1 MREYI
6 FALRKGRLNIEM
18 KLISICFAVYNN
30 EGALT
35 LLYRNTVE
43 ELEAH
48 FPQYD
53 FELIFVNDGSRD
65 NSLNELL
72 DLKKETGDPRIKII
86 SLSRNFGQMAAILA
100 GWKYAKGDAVINMA
114 ADLQDP
120 PEQCVAMIKEWE
132 KGSDIVISY
141 RKNHGTT
148 LLNKMTS
155 RLFYKMLLPNV
166 PPGGFDFALLSR
178 NAMDAANSI
187 RERNRFYQYDIL
199 WIGFNVKFIPYEKRT
214 RTIGKSQYNFVK
226 RFGNFMT
233 AFINVSYLPLRLMTI
248 LGFSFAF
255 AGFIYALNIVHAYFF
270 KATPFQGW
278 APIMIL
284 LLIIGGLIMVMLGV
298 LGEYIWRIFDEV
310 KKRPSYIVRDE
321 YL

>member
-1 MREYI
+1 
-6 FALRKGRLNIEM
+6 M
-18 KLISICFAVYNN
+18 KLISVCFAVYNN
-30 EGALT
+30 EGALKI
-35 LLYRNTVE
+35 LYKKIVHEMET
-43 ELEAH
+43 H

-53 FELIFVNDGSRD
+53 LELLFVNDGSAD
-65 NSLNELL
+65 KSLDELL
-72 DLKKETGDPRIKII
+72 EIKKETNDKRIKII
-86 SLSRNFGQMAAILA
+86 SFSRNFGQMSAILA
-100 GWKYAKGDAVINMA
+100 GWHYAKGDAIINMA

-120 PEQCVAMIKEWE
+120 PEQCVAMIREWE

-141 RKNHGTT
+141 RKSHGTSV
-148 LLNKMTS
+148 LNKITS

-166 PPGGFDFALLSR
+166 PPGGFDFALLGR
-178 NAMDAANSI
+178 NAMDAVNSI
-187 RERNRFYQYDIL
+187 KERNKFYQYDIL
-199 WIGFNVKFIPYEKRT
+199 WVGFNVKFIPYEKLE

-233 AFINVSYLPLRLMTI
+233 AFINVSYLPLRLMSF
-248 LGFSFAF
+248 LGFSFAI
-255 AGFIYALNIVHAYFF
+255 AGFLYALNIVHAYYF

-284 LLIIGGLIMVMLGV
+284 LLIIGGLIILMLGV

-310 KKRPSYIVRDE
+310 KKRPNYIVKDE

>member
-1 MREYI
+1 
-6 FALRKGRLNIEM
+6 M
-18 KLISICFAVYNN
+18 KLISVCFAVYNN
-30 EGALT
+30 EGALAI
-35 LLYRNTVE
+35 LYRKTVR
-43 ELEAH
+43 ELETH
-48 FPQYD
+48 FPQYE
-53 FELIFVNDGSRD
+53 FELIFVNDGSGD

-132 KGSDIVISY
+132 KGSDVVISY

-166 PPGGFDFALLSR
+166 PPGGFDFALLGR
-178 NAMDAANSI
+178 NAMDAVNSI

-199 WIGFNVKFIPYEKRT
+199 WVGFNVKFIPYEKRK
-214 RTIGKSQYNFVK
+214 RTIGKSQYNFIK
-226 RFGNFMT
+226 RFGNFTT
-233 AFINVSYLPLRLMTI
+233 AFINVSYLPLRLMSI
-248 LGFSFAF
+248 LGFLFAI
-255 AGFIYALNIVHAYFF
+255 AGFIYALNIVHAYYF

-298 LGEYIWRIFDEV
+298 LGEYVWRIFDEV
-310 KKRPSYIVRDE
+310 KKRPNYIVRDE
-321 YL
+321 YF